1 MEPYEVAGNSNIKSW
16 FLTNLAIMVKS
27 LKKVEDNLDKKYE
40 KINQDVLDRLSKIV
54 DGKDGEDGK
63 DGNQGPKGDRGE
75 KGSPGIDGKDGKDGD
90 SVVDARIDFDG
101 SLVITMS
108 TGKEINV
115 GEVVPDDL
123 RDKLKVFISNTT
135 ESSGITPGTLYVD
148 NVNNFV
154 GINAP
159 TPTTP
164 LDVTANAL
172 YSGGFMTNVYN
183 TVSGIQSEAKL
194 FINDG
199 TIYQSYT
206 YDALGTPANLD
217 FIVEPSGVT
226 IISSVGIIFSSPLVN
241 IPTLTSNSFA
251 LTGPDFNVS
260 TSNSINP
267 ANVNFTNTL
276 GGGSKLTLSTAG
288 ASALSDA
295 VIVFKNTTATTA
307 DWSVGC
313 DHSDTKAFKIS
324 RFTTLGTND
333 ALIIRSDTQRVG
345 IGATYANIT
354 APLTV
359 GGVAAFAAGTAALP
373 SIARSTDLDT
383 GIWFPA
389 VNEVGVS
396 TNGSEKLRIIS
407 SGNVGIGESVPDYKL
422 DVNGTFGFTPGT
434 SVTPVDNGD
443 VVFELTN
450 NTTFTIR
457 AKGSDGTTRS
467 VALTLA

>member
-1 MEPYEVAGNSNIKSW
+1 MAVNPNMKAW
-16 FLTNLAIMVKS
+16 FLTNLALIVKS
-27 LKKVEDNLDKKYE
+27 LKKVEDNLDKKYD
-40 KINQDVLDRLSKIV
+40 KINQDVLDRISKIV
-54 DGKDGEDGK
+54 DGKDGK
-63 DGNQGPKGDRGE
+63 DGR
-75 KGSPGIDGKDGKDGD
+75 DGKDGKQGERGEKVAGKDGKDGRDGD
-90 SVVDARIDFDG
+90 SVVDAKIDFDG

-115 GEVVPDDL
+115 GEVVPEDL
-123 RDKLKVFISNTT
+123 KDKLRIFVG
-135 ESSGITPGTLYVD
+135 SSMGAQITPGTLYVD
-148 NVNNFV
+148 SVNNFV

-164 LDVTANAL
+164 LDITANAL

-183 TVSGIQSEAKL
+183 TVLGIVSEAKL
-194 FINDG
+194 FINDS

-206 YDALGTPANLD
+206 YDVLGAPVALT
-217 FIVEPSGVT
+217 FTVEPVVT
-226 IISSVGIIFSSPLVN
+226 TITSSNEIQFSAPTVN
-241 IPTLTSNSFA
+241 IPTLTASTFTLN
-251 LTGPDFNVS
+251 GQDFTVS
-260 TSNSINP
+260 ATNPTSSTNINC
-267 ANVNFTNTL
+267 TNL
-276 GGGSKLTLSTAG
+276 GGGGAKLTLSTAG

-295 VIVFKNTTATTA
+295 VIVFKNTTATTV

-313 DHSDTKAFKIS
+313 DHNDTKAFKIS
-324 RFTTLGTND
+324 RNATLGSND
-333 ALIIRSDTQRVG
+333 AIVIRSDNQRVG
-345 IGATYANIT
+345 IGATYATIT

-359 GGVAAFAAGTAALP
+359 GGVAAFAGGTGALP

-389 VNEVGVS
+389 ANEVAVS

-422 DVNGTFGFTPGT
+422 DVNGTFGFTPGA

-443 VVFELTN
+443 VAFELTS

-457 AKGSDGTTRS
+457 AKGSDGTVRS

>member
-1 MEPYEVAGNSNIKSW
+1 VAVNPNMKAW
-16 FLTNLAIMVKS
+16 FLTNLALIVKS
-27 LKKVEDNLDKKYE
+27 LKKVEDNLDKKYD

-54 DGKDGEDGK
+54 DGKDGK
-63 DGNQGPKGDRGE
+63 DGR
-75 KGSPGIDGKDGKDGD
+75 DGKDGKQGERGEKVAGKDGKDGRDGD
-90 SVVDARIDFDG
+90 SVVDAKIDFDG

-115 GEVVPDDL
+115 GEVVPEDL
-123 RDKLKVFISNTT
+123 KDKLRIFVG
-135 ESSGITPGTLYVD
+135 SSMGAQITPGTLYVD
-148 NVNNFV
+148 SVNNFV
-154 GINAP
+154 GINDP

-172 YSGGFMTNVYN
+172 YSGGYMTNVYN

-194 FINDG
+194 LINDS
-199 TIYQSYT
+199 TIYQTYT
-206 YDALGTPANLD
+206 YDALGTSIVLELK
-217 FIVEPSGVT
+217 VEPTFTSITSNVPLVFLASSTSFTNLIAGSVT
-226 IISSVGIIFSSPLVN
+226 ITGRIFDV
-241 IPTLTSNSFA
+241 IPTVGS
-251 LTGPDFNVS
+251 
-260 TSNSINP
+260 
-267 ANVNFTNTL
+267 NTL
-276 GGGSKLTLSTAG
+276 STNITCSNPLAGGAKLTLSTAG

-295 VIVFKNTTATTA
+295 VIVFKNTTATA
-307 DWSVGC
+307 VDWSVGC
-313 DHSDTKAFKIS
+313 DHNDTKAFKIS
-324 RFTTLGTND
+324 RNATLGSND
-333 ALIIRSDTQRVG
+333 AIVIRSDTQRVG
-345 IGATYANIT
+345 IGATYATIT

-359 GGVAAFAAGTAALP
+359 GGVAAFAGGTGALP

-389 VNEVGVS
+389 VNEVAVS

-422 DVNGTFGFTPGT
+422 DVNGNFGFTPGT

-443 VVFELTN
+443 VVFELTS

-457 AKGSDGTTRS
+457 AKGSDGTVRS